1 MPSHRRRGPRPL
13 GYLVPALALAA
24 AGHAI
29 AQDGKV
35 PITTKSQEARTLYLK
50 GRDLQ
55 EKLRATDAHEQFRKA
70 AAADKDFALA
80 QLGLANTAP
89 SAKEFFAA
97 LKQATSLV
105 SSASEGER
113 HLVLATDAGARGD
126 QAAQKSHIDQLT
138 AAFPRDERA
147 LNTLGAFHFGRQEY
161 EPAIAAYEK
170 AIAINPA
177 FSQPYNQM
185 GYAYRFLGRNQEAEK
200 AFKKYIE
207 LIPDDPNPY
216 DSYAELLM
224 KLGRFDE
231 SIKSYEKALSV
242 NPHFVASY
250 VGIGLDQIYLGQPSK
265 ARETWAKLAS
275 IARNSGEKRAAYAQ
289 IAFSYIDE
297 GNTAAAVAEVE
308 KMKAVAKQENDTV
321 SLSGDANLIA
331 NIYLEAGRPAEA
343 KEQFA
348 ESLKLAEA
356 ANTPADVKDAARRQD
371 LFDQA
376 RVALAQGDVAGAWAQ
391 ADAYAA
397 AVAKRPTPFQ
407 LRQTHEIAGLIALEQ
422 KDHAKAVAELTQ
434 ANLLDP
440 RVQYHLARAYQGKG
454 DGAAAREA
462 ARQAAD
468 HNGLNFNY
476 AYVRGKAK
484 QLVAQL

>member
-13 GYLVPALALAA
+13 GSLVSTLALALS
-24 AGHAI
+24 GHAI

-35 PITTKSQEARTLYLK
+35 PITTKSQEARALYLK

-70 AAADKDFALA
+70 VAADKDFALA

-89 SAKEFFAA
+89 SAKEFFEA

-126 QAAQKSHIDQLT
+126 QAAQKLHIDRLT

-147 LNTLGAFHFGRQEY
+147 FNALGAFHFGRQEY

-185 GYAYRFLGRNQEAEK
+185 GYAYRFLGRNQEAER

-231 SIKSYEKALSV
+231 SIRSYEKALSV

-250 VGIGLDQIYLGQPSK
+250 IGIGLDQVYLGQPAK
-265 ARETWAKLAS
+265 ARETWAKLAR
-275 IARNSGEKRAAYAQ
+275 IARNGGEKRAAYAQ
-289 IAFSYIDE
+289 VAFSYIDE
-297 GNTAAAVAEVE
+297 GDTAAAVAEVE
-308 KMKAVAKQENDTV
+308 KMKAVARQEGDTV
-321 SLSGDANLIA
+321 SLSGDANLLA
-331 NIYLEAGRPAEA
+331 NIYLEAGRLPEA
-343 KEQFA
+343 KAHFA
-348 ESLKLAEA
+348 ESLRLAEA

-376 RVALAQGDVAGAWAQ
+376 RVALAQGDLAGATAR

-397 AVAKRPTPFQ
+397 EVARRPTPFQ
-407 LRQTHEIAGLIALEQ
+407 LRQTHEIAGLIALEK
-422 KDHAKAVAELTQ
+422 KDHVKAVAELTQ

-454 DGAAAREA
+454 DAKGAREA

-476 AYVRGKAK
+476 AYVRAKAK
-484 QLVAQL
+484 KLVAQI